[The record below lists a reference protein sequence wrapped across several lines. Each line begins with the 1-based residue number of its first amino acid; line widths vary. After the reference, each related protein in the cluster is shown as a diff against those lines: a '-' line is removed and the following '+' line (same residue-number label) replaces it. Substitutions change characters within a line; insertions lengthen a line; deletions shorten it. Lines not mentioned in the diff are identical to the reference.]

1 MIIAIDGPAASGK
14 GTLAK
19 RLAEALNFRHMDT
32 GALYRGSAFEVI
44 QETGNPSNEQ
54 DALKGCEK
62 LKEKIQAVSDL
73 NSILGNPNLR
83 NDETGNVA
91 SIIASIPSVREAL
104 KSIQISFSRQKKQGF
119 EGVILDGRDI
129 GTVICPNAHLKLYI
143 VADLETRA
151 KRRLKELQSKGL
163 DATYSAVF
171 AQMRE
176 RDDRDS
182 QRDTAPLSTAKDAI
196 VINTSGLTED
206 EVLKEALGHVER
218 IKGL

>member
-182 QRDTAPLSTAKDAI
+182 QRDAAPLSTAKDAI